1 DFKIVTF
8 TWQISTGS
16 GVRNQNL
23 SFNSSPNSHP
33 ITPHAER
40 LVSYMNTRPETILG
54 YAKYFGNSN
63 DAVSAR
69 MTDIDSN
76 GFVVIAKN
84 ADGVESEVHVVFK
97 ERLNDYQQV
106 RPVLV
111 EMAREAETALNLV
124 PYFFLSHINFAEKRV
139 DLPNQPSTRP
149 PTISS
154 DSSSARASSLHTP
167 FNPPQ
172 LSIYIFLFLVYGF
185 FYFNAYSPSPM
196 PGYIESFRLTFGQL
210 TFHYI
215 LIGIMILHVFE
226 ALLVVVV
233 LARRGERDAMTW
245 ILWVV
250 NSLIFGHSWR
260 LWTAK
265 KVKVI

>member
-1 DFKIVTF
+1 MRTSRPQTD
-8 TWQISTGS
+8 
-16 GVRNQNL
+16 
-23 SFNSSPNSHP
+23 P

-111 EMAREAETALNLV
+111 EMAREAETALNL
-124 PYFFLSHINFAEKRV
+124 
-139 DLPNQPSTRP
+139 PSTRP

-154 DSSSARASSLHTP
+154 VSSSAQASSLHTP

-172 LSIYIFLFLVYGF
+172 LPIYIFLFLAYCF
-185 FYFNAYSPSPM
+185 FYLNAYSPSPM
-196 PGYIESFRLTFGQL
+196 PGYIESFRLMFGQL

-215 LIGIMILHVFE
+215 LIGITIVHVFE

-233 LARRGERDAMTW
+233 LTRRGERDVMTW

-265 KVKVI
+265 KEKAM